1 MKNNYEAEIKA
12 CLEKYETILR
22 EQIARAERM
31 EQDAGAVDF
40 TKKEKIIIFLPA
52 ILGLGCVRVTN
63 SWHCPVV
70 HWLSTM
76 WPLLR
81 LQ

>member
-1 MKNNYEAEIKA
+1 MNNNYEAEIKA

-40 TKKEKIIIFLPA
+40 TKKEKIII
-52 ILGLGCVRVTN
+52 GLIGGDGIGPIIMKQAVRVLEKLLQREITAGK
-63 SWHCPVV
+63 VV
-70 HWLSTM
+70 L
-76 WPLLR
+76 
-81 LQ
+81 